1 MQVSEAEIDLFEG
14 AITGSIGCRMS
25 RIRGDEIAL
34 LHEAIDA
41 RPVTGETGADRRR
54 PGSTQAGAGMALQA
68 LHWLLQ
74 HIGDDL
80 HPDPAAGTA
89 IGGEIALRL
98 MSHIM

>member
-1 MQVSEAEIDLFEG
+1 MQVFEAEIDLFEG

-54 PGSTQAGAGMALQA
+54 PGSSQARAGMALQA
-68 LHWLLQ
+68 LHWLFP
-74 HIGDDL
+74 HICDGL
-80 HPDPAAGTA
+80 HPEPGVSTA
-89 IGGEIALRL
+89 IGSEIAQRL
-98 MSHIM
+98 ESHIL